1 MVNKTFY
8 SNGKLLIT
16 AEYLVLDGAEALAI
30 PTVYGQD
37 LNVKNTDKEGLFWT
51 SKNDK
56 GAVWFEA
63 IFQIIPKLSIKS
75 SSDHKIAETLLDILQ
90 TAKKLNAGFLTDF
103 SGFEVI
109 THLNFPR
116 EWGLGTS
123 STLINNIAQWA
134 AVDAFDLLENSFR
147 GSGYDIA
154 CAQADTP
161 IVYSKSKHVSKSQQ
175 VNLKWPFSE
184 SLFFVYLNKKQDSKK
199 AIAHYNALSQN
210 KELHIKKVN
219 ELTKQFINCN
229 TLSQFEAFIE
239 AHEDLLSDL
248 LKIPKIKDSLF
259 ADYSGSIKSLGAWGG
274 DFVLV
279 TRKDVLAYFTERG
292 YKTIIPFNKMVK

>member
-1 MVNKTFY
+1 MAKKTFY

-30 PTVYGQD
+30 PTVYGQVLKVSSAKSED
-37 LNVKNTDKEGLFWT
+37 LFWT
-51 SKNDK
+51 SKNEK

-63 IFQIIPKLSIKS
+63 VFQIIPKLSIKS
-75 SSDHKIAETLLDILQ
+75 TTDHKIAETLLDILQ

-154 CAQADTP
+154 CAQTDTP

-175 VNLKWPFSE
+175 INLKWPFTK

-199 AIAHYNALSQN
+199 AIAHYNALSEN
-210 KELHIKKVN
+210 KETLLQNANK
-219 ELTKQFINCN
+219 LTEAFINCT
-229 TLSQFEAFIE
+229 TLNQFESLIE
-239 AHEDLLSDL
+239 RHEDLLSGL
-248 LKIPKIKDSLF
+248 LKIQKIKDSLF
-259 ADYSGSIKSLGAWGG
+259 SDYNGSVKSLGAWGG
-274 DFVLV
+274 DFI
-279 TRKDVLAYFTERG
+279 LATGKQAPIYFEEKG
-292 YKTIIPFNKMVK
+292 YNIIIPFKKMLK